1 MIRNLE
7 NQRIQGAQLCQLS
20 EIAQLRWDCAIELI
34 RVEQPESATFEYRKK
49 AKRLKVKSIKRRSS
63 DLIDVEKRND
73 AILSVQP
80 IQLSKLTELR
90 RDAPSELILG
100 EVPKRATINEEKD
113 KATQG
118 LRLKSMERESS
129 QR

>member
-1 MIRNLE
+1 
-7 NQRIQGAQLCQLS
+7 LCQLS